1 MALVTFFPLL
11 EQKNKPLIS
20 FHTELSGVVYDAWGY
35 IGPFSLS
42 ALGHVLQIVY
52 LYIVLVEPKKE
63 ERYQTLN
70 RRFFYSF
77 KVNANDSSR
86 PADEKLTGE
95 SSINPLKKMY
105 DLLKDT
111 LLLMTR

>member
-1 MALVTFFPLL
+1 MALVTFFSLA
-11 EQKNKPLIS
+11 EQIYKPVS
-20 FHTELSGVVYDAWGY
+20 SHTELSGVVYDAWGY

-52 LYIVLVEPKKE
+52 LYLVLVEPKKE

-70 RRFFYSF
+70 RRLFNCS
-77 KVNANDSSR
+77 KVYANDSSR
-86 PADEKLTGE
+86 PVDEKLTGE
-95 SSINPLKKMY
+95 SSSNPLKKIY